1 MNLSF
6 KLKTQD
12 INSKGESPIYI
23 RMRFSDS
30 GGKITESTIFSGI
43 EILPK
48 FFKNGNIHV
57 RTPNYSSKR
66 TILDSLVNDV
76 EQITSQI
83 QKDGLIP
90 YPKVVKERYEDLKK
104 MKEINTPKSISFWE
118 GFKEFMDTKKH
129 KSRGYTKTFI
139 SLKNRLEDF
148 EKFKKVKLTFDFI
161 VGNPQSFQTQFQHF
175 LWDEK
180 GLSNNYINK
189 LLENL
194 SNYLFFCFN
203 SNYISKKPS
212 FKKNDTIENLEKI
225 YLYEDEVMKLF
236 QSKQWDYSEGRD
248 FSTNPHIYLI
258 EDDLEGTKKEKFL
271 KNKVI
276 TNWELVKDIFLF
288 QCSIGCRY
296 SDILQFKVNHFD
308 FGGEKGTFSWVQQ
321 KTDKR
326 VSVPINPISNEVYRK
341 YSRGKSLTQ
350 NLFPKLS
357 NQKFNKSLKL
367 LLKDLKFNRLVSK
380 PKKIGSKVVDEENKF
395 LWEMISSH
403 SGRKT
408 FIKNMIDLGNMDYM
422 TIMSMT
428 GHKTIREFQKYVSVS
443 PHDLDK
449 GRKLYKKLK
458 SEGGNENEELIRIFE
473 QLDEDKKGVIFSVI
487 RSMVK

>member
-236 QSKQWDYSEGRD
+236 QSKQW
-248 FSTNPHIYLI
+248 
-258 EDDLEGTKKEKFL
+258 
-271 KNKVI
+271 V
-276 TNWELVKDIFLF
+276 
-288 QCSIGCRY
+288 
-296 SDILQFKVNHFD
+296 
-308 FGGEKGTFSWVQQ
+308 
-321 KTDKR
+321 
-326 VSVPINPISNEVYRK
+326 
-341 YSRGKSLTQ
+341 
-350 NLFPKLS
+350 
-357 NQKFNKSLKL
+357 
-367 LLKDLKFNRLVSK
+367 
-380 PKKIGSKVVDEENKF
+380 
-395 LWEMISSH
+395 
-403 SGRKT
+403 
-408 FIKNMIDLGNMDYM
+408 
-422 TIMSMT
+422 
-428 GHKTIREFQKYVSVS
+428 
-443 PHDLDK
+443 
-449 GRKLYKKLK
+449 
-458 SEGGNENEELIRIFE
+458 
-473 QLDEDKKGVIFSVI
+473 
-487 RSMVK
+487 